1 MNKIDNIIIKYCV
14 YSIPLLVGL
23 GIWGSTGNPE
33 ELSMATGLQGILWN
47 FLGWIAMTWVV
58 SAAYLSCK
66 TLFKSDFREIV
77 LKKIS
82 GIKERDEREV
92 QITGSAAKYTF
103 FSTSALVIF
112 LLLLS
117 MFTIKIGKYPA
128 DVAKEGKNG
137 FISIGIN
144 FYPIE
149 NPKPKVRICN
159 STSATFKGYPN
170 NRATNI
176 ACHIV

>member
-58 SAAYLSCK
+58 LAAYLSCK

-103 FSTSALVIF
+103 FST
-112 LLLLS
+112 
-117 MFTIKIGKYPA
+117 K
-128 DVAKEGKNG
+128 
-137 FISIGIN
+137 FICFS
-144 FYPIE
+144 
-149 NPKPKVRICN
+149 
-159 STSATFKGYPN
+159 
-170 NRATNI
+170 
-176 ACHIV
+176 